1 MYYRAVGRK
10 DSGGMNFVPC
20 MEVVF
25 MNGSVRLKG
34 TLLGMVIMVCFDH
47 AGPRKR

>member
-25 MNGSVRLKG
+25 MNGNVRLKG
-34 TLLGMVIMVCFDH
+34 YFVVDGDNGLF
-47 AGPRKR
+47 